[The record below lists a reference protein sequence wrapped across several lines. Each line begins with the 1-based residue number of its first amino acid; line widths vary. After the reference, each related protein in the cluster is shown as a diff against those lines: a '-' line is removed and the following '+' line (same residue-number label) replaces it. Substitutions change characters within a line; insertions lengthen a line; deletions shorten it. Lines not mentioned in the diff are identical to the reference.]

1 LLLSKPQVS
10 CYTLFCGGTIH
21 IAAHAAAKQNVF
33 AKANVPSRFS
43 TMPTVKV
50 FKQTMSA
57 RRALGKM
64 RTFVHL
70 SASPGSSKV

>member
-1 LLLSKPQVS
+1 LSKPQVS

-50 FKQTMSA
+50 FKQTIVAEADEGVKTSTP
-57 RRALGKM
+57 L
-64 RTFVHL
+64 L
-70 SASPGSSKV
+70 SPH